1 MQSALLPQEREEREG
16 RKERERRERGERQ
29 RRGEERREGGERE
42 ETWKLLFSDTCDL
55 TSVTNV
61 PALLGQTSV
70 GNGSC
75 IEAA

>member
-1 MQSALLPQEREEREG
+1 M
-16 RKERERRERGERQ
+16 RGD
-29 RRGEERREGGERE
+29 RREGGERE

-61 PALLGQTSV
+61 PVLLGQTSV